1 MFASVSPPWC
11 PPSRAGCQ
19 LLKEGSLMSR
29 RIAITL
35 STLLAVPA
43 LVVPL
48 ALVAPGPTAVAAPA
62 EVTADRSPSG
72 PPGVAARTAATAAAT
87 TMAAVRPTLRP
98 GARGSAV
105 VTLQKR
111 LVALHYF
118 DVSVADGVF
127 GQNTYHAVVAFQK
140 VQGLGR
146 DGIVGPATWAKLARP
161 YVPAPRYRLATASL
175 EVNLARQVLYYVR
188 NGAIQRIIDASTG
201 SGKWYYSQ
209 GRWAKA
215 VTPTGRFK
223 IYSRYNGWQFG
234 PLGSLY
240 RPNYFY
246 GGYAVHGMTSVPA
259 YPASHGC
266 VRMTVPTMNRMWS
279 TLRIGMPV
287 AIYRS

>member
-1 MFASVSPPWC
+1 
-11 PPSRAGCQ
+11 
-19 LLKEGSLMSR
+19 MSR
-29 RIAITL
+29 RNTITL

-48 ALVAPGPTAVAAPA
+48 ALVAAAPTAAAAPAAVAAG
-62 EVTADRSPSG
+62 SSSSG
-72 PPGVAARTAATAAAT
+72 PPSVTARTAAAAA
-87 TMAAVRPTLRP
+87 AQPTLRL
-98 GARGSAV
+98 GARGGAV

-111 LVALHYF
+111 LIALRYF
-118 DVSVADGVF
+118 DVSAADGSF

-161 YVPAPRYRLATASL
+161 YVPAPRYRLASASL

-223 IYSRYNGWQFG
+223 IYSRYNGWQSG

-266 VRMTVPTMNRMWS
+266 VRMTVPTMDRMWS

>member
-1 MFASVSPPWC
+1 MFASESPPWC
-11 PPSRAGCQ
+11 PPSRAGFQ

-29 RIAITL
+29 RIVITL

-48 ALVAPGPTAVAAPA
+48 ALVATAPTAVAAPTSVA
-62 EVTADRSPSG
+62 ADRSPSG
-72 PPGVAARTAATAAAT
+72 PPGVAARTAATT
-87 TMAAVRPTLRP
+87 TAAVRPTLRL

-118 DVSVADGVF
+118 DVSAADGVF
-127 GQNTYHAVVAFQK
+127 GQNTYHAVAAFQK

-223 IYSRYNGWQFG
+223 IYSRYNGWQSG

>member
-29 RIAITL
+29 RFAITL
-35 STLLAVPA
+35 FTLLTVPA

-48 ALVAPGPTAVAAPA
+48 ALVAPGPTAVAAPTSVA
-62 EVTADRSPSG
+62 ADRSPSG

-223 IYSRYNGWQFG
+223 IYSRYNGWQSG